1 MHDTTTRIRALGR
14 NHDLWS
20 MLVKDL
26 ARQGNKL
33 PETLKSE
40 LISLGLWS
48 MRYSTVAILND
59 LPLAPLIEVNRNVAA
74 GIAGQTSN
82 IPAHHSETTLSAAP
96 V

>member
-1 MHDTTTRIRALGR
+1 
-14 NHDLWS
+14 
-20 MLVKDL
+20 MLIKDL

-33 PETLKSE
+33 PDTLKAE

-59 LPLAPLIEVNRNVAA
+59 LSLAPLIEVNRNIAA
-74 GIAGQTSN
+74 GIADQISSTPSGHSDAPLSSTS
-82 IPAHHSETTLSAAP
+82 